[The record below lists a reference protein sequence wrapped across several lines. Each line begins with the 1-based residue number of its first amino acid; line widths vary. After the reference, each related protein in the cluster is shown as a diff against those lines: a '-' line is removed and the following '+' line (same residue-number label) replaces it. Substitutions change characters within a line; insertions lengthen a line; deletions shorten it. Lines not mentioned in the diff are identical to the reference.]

1 MDTPRGV
8 ATSEFWIAVS
18 PWILA
23 LVVLLGLIFDAVDP
37 DTSLALIGL
46 LGIGGAFF
54 AYTMRPGLVSWAYE
68 RAQFAHRVLD
78 AKYYVDEIYD
88 FVFIRGSIMVGKVLY
103 ELDRW
108 VVDGAVNMVGF
119 AGESLGHALKNLQ
132 NGSKK
137 Q

>member
-46 LGIGGAFF
+46 LGIGGSISSVG
-54 AYTMRPGLVSWAYE
+54 YSNS
-68 RAQFAHRVLD
+68 RA
-78 AKYYVDEIYD
+78 
-88 FVFIRGSIMVGKVLY
+88 KVK
-103 ELDRW
+103 
-108 VVDGAVNMVGF
+108 VNG
-119 AGESLGHALKNLQ
+119 
-132 NGSKK
+132 
-137 Q
+137 